1 MVCVFLNKQ
10 KLELNPGRLD
20 QNTESSP
27 LHYPGRQDSGIL
39 FETDDSS
46 ATRLMAQTQR
56 KFRAESYSSTVSD
69 ASVQRGNCGLCADS
83 SISLIFFIS
92 LVLHVHQR

>member
-56 KFRAESYSSTVSD
+56 KMHQSREETVD
-69 ASVQRGNCGLCADS
+69 FVQILPSV
-83 SISLIFFIS
+83 
-92 LVLHVHQR
+92 